1 MPSKVFSCNP
11 SFDSSAGV
19 CVRVWVCAV
28 SSLERVEVGS
38 HIHLRWCVSQ
48 EEVIDYISIQPLEMT
63 SFSWQQTAGS
73 WSLFLGAS
81 QGPSHAW
88 RHQPIFPFSLSFSI
102 SLSLSPLP
110 PPTLTLF
117 AYLCICVFIFGA
129 SYGIENKNVQKII
142 ILNKK
147 SILKGQRDFK

>member
-19 CVRVWVCAV
+19 CVCVSACECVCVSVCECVWVCAV
-28 SSLERVEVGS
+28 SSLERVEEGS

-81 QGPSHAW
+81 QGPSHVW
-88 RHQPIFPFSLSFSI
+88 RHQPLFPFSLSFSV
-102 SLSLSPLP
+102 SLSLSCLLCLP
-110 PPTLTLF
+110 PLWHSLHIFVFASLF
-117 AYLCICVFIFGA
+117 LVP
-129 SYGIENKNVQKII
+129 VMVLKI
-142 ILNKK
+142 
-147 SILKGQRDFK
+147 